1 MQREKAKR
9 FLAGALLTLMEQ
21 KPYEKINISEI
32 CAAAFLSRTSFYKY
46 FPSKDELLRYQFR
59 TMLAPVPDHA
69 EGSDP
74 ALYLTESLLRLPAYT
89 RIVSEQRLLAQLLPE
104 LARLFAP
111 ESSGADGLRQACAA
125 YLSLLYAVRSAPR
138 QRADTIVRCWRD
150 VYDSAPELIG
160 TRPEQSASAPRERNI
175 ALLAG
180 AMRMCLEADAPLA
193 QIHVKD
199 LTALAGV
206 NRSSFYRCFSAP
218 EELFLYCLRERI
230 AGDITGDAPSD
241 RIVLDHYR
249 GDSILVRTAWSE
261 LGIEGFAALYTSVL
275 NQLTDLPNDDVPGD
289 QLYVYRLRNVCFA
302 ARRTALLYCFL

>member
-59 TMLAPVPDHA
+59 TMLMPEPDRFGGDA
-69 EGSDP
+69 I
-74 ALYLTESLLRLPAYT
+74 LCLTESLLRLPAYT
-89 RIVSEQRLLAQLLPE
+89 RIVSEQRLLALLLPE

-111 ESSGADGLRQACAA
+111 ESSGADGLRQACAV

-160 TRPEQSASAPRERNI
+160 TRPELPASAPRERNI

-180 AMRMCLEADAPLA
+180 AMRMCLEADVPLA

-241 RIVLDHYR
+241 WIVLDHYR
-249 GDSILVRTAWSE
+249 GDRVLMRTAWSE

>member
-59 TMLAPVPDHA
+59 TMLAPEQACFGDDAV
-69 EGSDP
+69 
-74 ALYLTESLLRLPAYT
+74 LCLTESLLRLPAYT

-104 LARLFAP
+104 LSRLFAP

-138 QRADTIVRCWRD
+138 QRADTIVRWWHD
-150 VYDSAPELIG
+150 AYDRAPELIG
-160 TRPEQSASAPRERNI
+160 TRPERPASAPRERNA
-175 ALLAG
+175 ALLTG
-180 AMRMCLEADAPLA
+180 ALRMCLEADTPLA

-206 NRSSFYRCFSAP
+206 NRSSFYRCFSTP

-230 AGDITGDAPSD
+230 AGDITGGAQSD
-241 RIVLDHYR
+241 RAVLEHYR
-249 GDSILVRTAWSE
+249 GDRVLMRAAWSE

-289 QLYVYRLRNVCFA
+289 QLYVYRLRNVCFV